1 MLFSSTMGFLSP
13 GNSEPPSARP
23 SKPLEM
29 SSKVLPLVSG
39 TLKNVK
45 MKKITRKAKK
55 MRKT

>member
-1 MLFSSTMGFLSP
+1 MLFSSTMGFFWGDVEVFAP
-13 GNSEPPSARP
+13 RP

-45 MKKITRKAKK
+45 TKKMTRKTRK

>member
-1 MLFSSTMGFLSP
+1 MLFSSIMGFFTDVRIA
-13 GNSEPPSARP
+13 SARP
-23 SKPLEM
+23 SKHLEM

-45 MKKITRKAKK
+45 TKKMTRKTRK